1 MAHKRIV
8 TYPLPKVPLIIDG
21 ESTRLWMEGITR
33 VISTIVSVLQRP
45 EIVSY
50 LLADLPDP
58 TDRNKGEVIFVSNAT
73 AGQQFKGSDGSNWRN
88 LG

>member
-8 TYPLPKVPLIIDG
+8 VYPLPKVPLIIDG

-33 VISTIVSVLQRP
+33 VTSTIVGVLQRP
-45 EIVSY
+45 EIVAY

-58 TDRNKGEVIFVSNAT
+58 TDRNKGEIVFVSDAV